1 MKELDFIFDH
11 IEKIIEWIKL
21 LFKRFKNSKAGY
33 NLKNKKDIR
42 DIYKKTKKLIR
53 LKKSNTESSKS
64 FDITFK
70 KYCIMLNDFIV
81 KIYAS
86 TECEEQRFSLHNVV
100 SKLDSSGD
108 KCKISFRKFYGSLKQ
123 YKKDKNKYDVFYDNI
138 FFLIKP
144 LYDTLTDEQKIMFK
158 SKISVNNKGA
168 N

>member
-1 MKELDFIFDH
+1 M
-11 IEKIIEWIKL
+11 
-21 LFKRFKNSKAGY
+21 
-33 NLKNKKDIR
+33 
-42 DIYKKTKKLIR
+42 
-53 LKKSNTESSKS
+53 
-64 FDITFK
+64 
-70 KYCIMLNDFIV
+70 
-81 KIYAS
+81 
-86 TECEEQRFSLHNVV
+86 